1 MKTISLTTPFS
12 DDDVRALRV
21 GDEVLVSGEVY
32 ALRDAGHRRLVELIR
47 AGEPAPFEMK
57 GAVIYYVGPTPAP
70 EGMVIGSAGPTT
82 AARMDAYM
90 PEILAAGAKATIGK
104 GRRSAGVIELMKK
117 HCAVY
122 LAAIGGTGALLSGH
136 ITAVET
142 VAWEDLGTE
151 ALRRLVVRGFPAI
164 CANDVQGNDIFTK
177 GRNA

>member
-47 AGEPAPFEMK
+47 AGKPAPFEMK

-90 PEILAAGAKATIGK
+90 PEILAAGVKATIGK

-151 ALRRLVVRGFPAI
+151 ALRRLVVKDFPAI
-164 CANDVQGNDIFTK
+164 CANDAEGNDIFTR
-177 GRNA
+177 G